1 MCRRASCV
9 VTLLGRAAVAVL
21 FATCVLV
28 ASPADIPPGTV
39 LWHVPGEG
47 KGTPVADG
55 ASVFFL
61 SRRHEVVA
69 VDARLGVQ
77 KWRRTLPGQGPSTD
91 GVSLL
96 IAEPLVIAG
105 DYDLFALN
113 REDGAV
119 AWRFTPS
126 EGYGPGIY
134 LGEAARGLAFA
145 GSPAARLYAIEH
157 DAGKLKWSMS
167 IAASRATVF
176 EPVATGTRVY
186 AGYTIFG
193 APSTAGVIA
202 VDSDT
207 GHEIWRTPFA
217 RSVTHGA
224 AAGFSGG
231 LAVHDDLLLAAAADG
246 TIYAIGSA
254 NGAVR
259 WTIPGLSDVRSDY
272 RPLVTSGSH
281 LIAGSL
287 SGVLICYDLANL
299 HAKWRTA
306 SDDGVSVGFRLAAD
320 GQTVFVTYLSGQLA
334 AFDVTSGKR
343 LWSIG
348 NDENRMIGSPFVL
361 GDRLFVN
368 GSAGFYSVRR

>member
-9 VTLLGRAAVAVL
+9 VTLPGRTAVTVL
-21 FATCVLV
+21 FATCALV

-39 LWHVPGEG
+39 LWHVAGEG

-55 ASVFFL
+55 ASVYFL
-61 SRRHEVVA
+61 SGRHEVVA
-69 VDARLGVQ
+69 VDASLGIQ
-77 KWRRTLPGQGPSTD
+77 KWRRALAGQGPLTD

-96 IAEPLVIAG
+96 IAGPLVIAG

-145 GSPAARLYAIEH
+145 GSPAARLYAIEQ
-157 DAGKLKWSMS
+157 DTGKLKWCVS
-167 IAASRATVF
+167 ISDSRADVF
-176 EPVATGTRVY
+176 EPVAIGTSVY

-193 APSTAGVIA
+193 VPNIAGVIA

-207 GHEIWRTPFA
+207 GNEIWRTSFA
-217 RSVTHGA
+217 GSATHGA
-224 AAGFSGG
+224 AARFSGG
-231 LAVHDDLLLAAAADG
+231 LAVHADLLLAAAADG
-246 TIYAIGSA
+246 TIYGIASA
-254 NGAVR
+254 DGAVR
-259 WTIPGLSDVRSDY
+259 WTISGLSTVRSDY
-272 RPLVTSGSH
+272 RALVTSGSH

-287 SGVLICYDLANL
+287 SGVLVCYDLANL
-299 HAKWRTA
+299 HEKWRVT
-306 SDDGVSVGFRLAAD
+306 DDGISIGFRLAAD
-320 GQTVFVTYLSGQLA
+320 SQTVFVTYLSGQLA

-348 NDENRMIGSPFVL
+348 HDESRMIGSPFVL
-361 GDRLFVN
+361 GDRIFVN
-368 GSAGFYSVRR
+368 GSTGFYSVRR